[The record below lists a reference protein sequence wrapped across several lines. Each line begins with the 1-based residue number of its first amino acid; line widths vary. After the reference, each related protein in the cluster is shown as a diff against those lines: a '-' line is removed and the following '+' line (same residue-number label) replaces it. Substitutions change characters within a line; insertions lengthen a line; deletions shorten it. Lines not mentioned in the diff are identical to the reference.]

1 MNPTP
6 ASAAAELD
14 RLAADTARQ
23 ANWKRWGPYLSER
36 QWGTVREDYSP
47 GGECWTYLTH
57 EQARSRAY
65 RWGED
70 GLLGI
75 TDRECRLCFALALW
89 NEKDPILK
97 ERLFGLTSTEGNHG
111 EDVKELYYYLDSTPT
126 HSYLKA
132 LYKYPQAAYPY
143 DALVSENA
151 RRDKLAP
158 EFELLDTGVFN
169 DNRYFDVQAEYA
181 KQSPEDILVRLTLT
195 NRGPEAAPL
204 HVLPTLW
211 FRNSW
216 TWGGANEADA
226 AERLRIEP
234 VKDAPATWTATHPSL
249 GSFVCAA
256 GPGPGGAAPAALF
269 TENET
274 DHAAVSG
281 EAAPDQ
287 GKYTKDA
294 FHRHVV
300 KGEEAAVNPERF
312 GSKAAFHYRAEIL
325 AGESVTLRLRLG
337 AADAVQGAAL
347 DLGGNTG
354 AFDAVF
360 TARQAEADAFYAAKI
375 PAGLSDEERR
385 VARQAYA
392 GVLWSKQFYYYQ
404 VAEWLAGDPNQPK
417 PPAERF
423 AGRNHDWLHVVAR
436 DVLSMPDKWEYP
448 WFAAWD
454 LAFHCLPLAR
464 VDPQFSKEQLLLLTR
479 EWYLHPS
486 GQMAAYE
493 FKFGDVNPPVHGW
506 AAWHVYL
513 ASGEKREERD
523 GLFLERVF
531 QKLVL
536 NFNWW
541 INRKDALGNNLFSG
555 GFLGL
560 DNIGVFDRSAPLP
573 GGVVLEQ
580 ADGTAW
586 MGSYCAVMLC
596 MAVEL
601 AQTRPAYE
609 DMASTFFLHFVN
621 IIDAVNTMGGKGL
634 WNEEEGFY
642 YDQLRA
648 EGHENIDLKVR
659 SIVGLFPA
667 FAAYVLKGEDL
678 VKLPAF
684 RKRLDWFLR
693 NKRGLASH
701 VARKGEGDQPDYFL
715 AIPTRERLERVLR
728 YALDESEFLSPHGLR
743 AVSRYHLEHPY
754 NVELAGKTMGVD
766 YVPGEGNSGM
776 FGGNSNWRGPV
787 WFPVN
792 YLFLEALQRF
802 HQFYGDDF
810 KVECPVGSGKML
822 NLREVSRELAR
833 RLASIFLP
841 DAQGRRPCHGEESRY
856 AQDPA
861 WKDLLL
867 FNEYFHGDTGR
878 GVGASHQTGWTALVT
893 ACLEQTAPVEK

>member
-1 MNPTP
+1 MNAPDKTT
-6 ASAAAELD
+6 SAELD
-14 RLAADTARQ
+14 RLAADAERK
-23 ANWKRWGPYLSER
+23 ANWKHWGPYLAER

-47 GGECWTYLTH
+47 DGECWTYLTH
-57 EQARSRAY
+57 DQARSRAY

-75 TDRECRLCFALALW
+75 TDHECRLCFALALW

-169 DNRYFDVQAEYA
+169 DNRCFDVQAEYA
-181 KQSPEDILVRLTLT
+181 KRSPDDILVRLMVT
-195 NRGPEAAPL
+195 NHGPETAPL

-216 TWGGANEADA
+216 SWGKAHESDA
-226 AERLRIEP
+226 AERVRIEP
-234 VKDAPATWTATHPSL
+234 ANNAPATWTANHPSL
-249 GSFVCAA
+249 GTFVCAA
-256 GPGPGGAAPAALF
+256 GLGPDGTGPSELF
-269 TENET
+269 TEKET
-274 DHAAVSG
+274 NHAAISG
-281 EAAPDQ
+281 QATPDQ
-287 GKYTKDA
+287 GLYTKDA

-300 KGEEAAVNPERF
+300 KGEATAVNPENF
-312 GSKAAFHYRAEIL
+312 GSKAAFHYRLEIP
-325 AGESVTLRLRLG
+325 AGASITLRLRLG
-337 AADAVQGAAL
+337 AESEVNNAAL
-347 DLGGNTG
+347 DLGENTE

-360 TARQAEADAFYAAKI
+360 ATRQAEADAFYAAKI
-375 PAGLSDEERR
+375 PASLSEEERR

-392 GVLWSKQFYYYQ
+392 GVLWSKQFYHYQ
-404 VAEWLAGDPNQPK
+404 VAEWLTGDPNQPK
-417 PPAERF
+417 PPSERWQ
-423 AGRNHDWLHVVAR
+423 GRNHDWLHVVAR

-464 VDPQFSKEQLLLLTR
+464 VDPQFTKEQLLLLTR
-479 EWYLHPS
+479 EWYLHPN

-493 FKFGDVNPPVHGW
+493 FKFEDVNPPVHGW
-506 AAWHVYL
+506 AAWHVYQ
-513 ASGEKREERD
+513 ASGANPEERD

-541 INRKDALGNNLFSG
+541 VNRKDAAGKNLFGG

-560 DNIGVFDRSAPLP
+560 DNIGVFDRSTLLP
-573 GGVVLEQ
+573 SGVVLEQ

-586 MGSYCAVMLC
+586 MASYCAVMLN
-596 MAVEL
+596 MAIEL

-609 DMASTFFLHFVN
+609 DMASTFFLHFVK
-621 IIDAVNTMGGKGL
+621 IIDAVNTLGGKGL
-634 WNEEEGFY
+634 WNEEDGFY

-648 EGHENIDLKVR
+648 EGRDNIDFKVR
-659 SIVGLFPA
+659 SIVGLLPVY
-667 FAAYVLKGEDL
+667 AAYVLRGEGL
-678 VKLPAF
+678 IKLPAF

-693 NKRGLASH
+693 NKPGLAAH
-701 VARKGEGDQPDYFL
+701 VVRKNRGDQPDYLL
-715 AIPTRERLERVLR
+715 AILPRERLERVLR
-728 YALDESEFLSPHGLR
+728 YALDENEFLSPHGLR

-754 NVELAGKTMGVD
+754 RVELAGKTMGVD

-792 YLFLEALQRF
+792 YLLLEALGRF
-802 HQFYGDDF
+802 HQFYGDEL
-810 KVECPVGSGKML
+810 KVECPVGSGKTL
-822 NLREVSRELAR
+822 NLREVSDELAR

-841 DAQGRRPCHGEESRY
+841 DAQGRRPCHGEDSRY

-893 ACLEQTAPVEK
+893 ACLEQTATVGR